1 MKSFKLI
8 QLQFLLRFCFTTEC
22 NAKPSLVNYAIEAI
36 LTEYFAKESPKVDI
50 INFGSKTG

>member
-8 QLQFLLRFCFTTEC
+8 QLLFFLGFCFTTEC